1 MINEIKECMNVLP
14 AQITTY
20 LKIKMI
26 VNIISDIVLL
36 ICVAGLTLVVIVC
49 FILFV
54 KYIYDESKR

>member
-1 MINEIKECMNVLP
+1 MSILP

-20 LKIKMI
+20 LKIKMV

-36 ICVAGLTLVVIVC
+36 ICVAGLTFVVIVC